1 MTFLSMLRAITVF
14 VAAVFIGLIF
24 NFWHDDGELGG
35 IELFLAILVS
45 GIIWIGFVILLIL
58 ADNDARLARASE
70 DYARARGYPTGPDP
84 AESIDEVSLSASDDS
99 ATDDSG
105 DSTNDDSA
113 SDDSASD
120 DSATP
125 PVSPEASPAITR
137 SNAFRVAD
145 GAGVGNLVPL
155 VGLIPGGELR

>member
-84 AESIDEVSLSASDDS
+84 TEPIDLVSLSAS
-99 ATDDSG
+99 
-105 DSTNDDSA
+105 DDSA

>member
-24 NFWHDDGELGG
+24 NFWHDDGALGG
-35 IELFLAILVS
+35 IEIFLAILVT
-45 GIIWIGFVILLIL
+45 GIIWIGFVVLLIL

-70 DYARARGYPTGPDP
+70 DYARARGYPITPDP
-84 AESIDEVSLSASDDS
+84 ADS

-113 SDDSASD
+113 TDDSETDDSGDSTND

-137 SNAFRVAD
+137 ANAFRVAD
-145 GAGVGNLVPL
+145 GAGMGNLVPL

>member
-58 ADNDARLARASE
+58 ADNDARASE

-99 ATDDSG
+99 ATDDSATD
-105 DSTNDDSA
+105 DSASDDSA